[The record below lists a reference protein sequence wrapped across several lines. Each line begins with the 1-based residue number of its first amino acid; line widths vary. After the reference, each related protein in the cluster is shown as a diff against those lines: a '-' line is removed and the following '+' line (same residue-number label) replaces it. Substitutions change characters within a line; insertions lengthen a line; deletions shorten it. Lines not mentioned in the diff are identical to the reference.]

1 MNEAMRVT
9 LIWSLTLA
17 LATILTAN
25 SANLATAQE
34 EVEGGEE
41 VESREEN
48 VGKVSKKPAIPEQ
61 IKVPSSLF
69 PTLGVAVD
77 SCYVFFKPSKKSNFF
92 GPLVKGEK
100 IRRLDA
106 YKKWVRVWIPRLLV
120 SGWVIGA
127 NVRATGK
134 TNASQGGIPENL
146 ITILTVIGKRAN
158 IRKGPSTRSSI
169 IFQAKQGEEFWLLNK
184 KKGWYQI
191 GIPRL
196 KKKGW
201 VHGKLIGRKK
211 KNRKR

>member
-25 SANLATAQE
+25 SADWATAE
-34 EVEGGEE
+34 EVTGGK
-41 VESREEN
+41 EN
-48 VGKVSKKPAIPEQ
+48 AGKVSKKPATTGP
-61 IKVPSSLF
+61 IKIPSSLF

-77 SCYVFFKPSKKSNFF
+77 SCYVFLKPSKKSNFF

-100 IRRLDA
+100 IKRLDA
-106 YKKWVRVWIPRLLV
+106 YKKWVRVWIPRLLI

-127 NVRATGK
+127 NVHATGK
-134 TNASQGGIPENL
+134 KNLSQGGIPENL

-158 IRKGPSTRSSI
+158 IRKGSSTRSSI
-169 IFQAKQGEEFWLLNK
+169 ILQAKRGEEFWLLNK
-184 KKGWYQI
+184 KRGWYQI
-191 GIPRL
+191 GIPHL

-201 VHGKLIGRKK
+201 VHGKLVVRKQK
-211 KNRKR
+211 D

>member
-1 MNEAMRVT
+1 MRVT

-25 SANLATAQE
+25 SANFATAQE

-41 VESREEN
+41 N
-48 VGKVSKKPAIPEQ
+48 AGKVSKKPAIPEQ

-77 SCYVFFKPSKKSNFF
+77 SCPVFLKPSKKSNFF

-100 IRRLDA
+100 IKRLDA
-106 YKKWVRVWIPRLLV
+106 YKKWVRVWIPRLLI

-127 NVRATGK
+127 NVHATGK
-134 TNASQGGIPENL
+134 KNLSQGSIPENL
-146 ITILTVIGKRAN
+146 ITILTVIGKRVN

-169 IFQAKQGEEFWLLNK
+169 IFQAKQGEEFWLLNQ

-191 GIPRL
+191 GLPHL

-201 VHGKLIGRKK
+201 VHGKLIGRKQK
-211 KNRKR
+211 K

>member
-1 MNEAMRVT
+1 MRVT
-9 LIWSLTLA
+9 LTWSLTLA

-25 SANLATAQE
+25 SANYATAK
-34 EVEGGEE
+34 EVKGGK
-41 VESREEN
+41 EN
-48 VGKVSKKPAIPEQ
+48 TGKVSKKSATPGP
-61 IKVPSSLF
+61 IKIPSSLF

-77 SCYVFFKPSKKSNFF
+77 SCYVFLKPSKKSFYF

-100 IRRLDA
+100 IKRLDA
-106 YKKWVRVWIPRLLV
+106 YKKWVRVWIPRLLI

-127 NVRATGK
+127 NVHATGK
-134 TNASQGGIPENL
+134 TTASQGGIPENL

-184 KKGWYQI
+184 KKGWYQV
-191 GIPRL
+191 GIPHL

-201 VHGKLIGRKK
+201 VHGTLAGRKQK
-211 KNRKR
+211 K